1 MVGRSCCV
9 TECRSDD
16 DGPGYFQFPNFK
28 KLNKRKQWVELL
40 GLSPYYLNEQ
50 IKKRFFVCFRH
61 FKKQDIVISGKYLK
75 LTKGTLKVMLVVEFT
90 SQEIINR

>member
-28 KLNKRKQWVELL
+28 KLKKRKQWVELL

-75 LTKGTLKVMLVVEFT
+75 LTTGTVKVMLVVEFT
-90 SQEIINR
+90 SQEIIIR